1 MWNRELYNTHIS
13 FQIQTTSIFSIYLNR
28 IIGGWDAID
37 LIVFEVWRDLD
48 FIYLFDNLIW
58 YAIIN

>member
-37 LIVFEVWRDLD
+37 LIVFEVWTDLD
-48 FIYLFDNLIW
+48 FIY
-58 YAIIN
+58 